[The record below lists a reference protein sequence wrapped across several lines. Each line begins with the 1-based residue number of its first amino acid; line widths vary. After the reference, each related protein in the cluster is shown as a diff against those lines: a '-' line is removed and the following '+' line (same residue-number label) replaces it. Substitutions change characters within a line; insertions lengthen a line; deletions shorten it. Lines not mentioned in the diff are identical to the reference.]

1 MATNFKCKAD
11 DNGYCRQWLRS
22 CVGWENCNLKGY
34 GAPCPGCTASS
45 PVEDEQCRDCDH
57 MSWKRNNYIN

>member
-34 GAPCPGCTASS
+34 GAPCQDAQRHLRLKISNAEIVTICHGK
-45 PVEDEQCRDCDH
+45 E
-57 MSWKRNNYIN
+57 III